1 MAKNKDI
8 RYIDQTVIDEVL
20 TRRVAVLAINSAS
33 VPDIMK
39 QLALSRQAV
48 EMIQASPKYK
58 EVVTQCG
65 EEETAKALAKA
76 KLDLTRLS
84 SKAVKVVEKAMDSAL
99 DGTGSMREGLG
110 GAQLV
115 LKAAGIHETEEK
127 VNDTQIVIKM
137 PEGVSPVTYEVKDAT
152 DSDSV
157 GSSDQ

>member
-8 RYIDQTVIDEVL
+8 RYIDPIVIDEVI
-20 TRRVAVLAINSAS
+20 TRRVAVLAINSTS

-48 EMIQASPKYK
+48 EGIMASPKFK
-58 EVVTQCG
+58 EVVTIAG
-65 EEETAKALAKA
+65 EEETQKALTKA

-84 SKAVKVVEKAMDSAL
+84 SKAVKVVERAMDSAL

-115 LKAAGIHETEEK
+115 LKAAGIHETEEVK
-127 VNDTQIVIKM
+127 SDGVINIILPTGTEQM
-137 PEGVSPVTYEVKDAT
+137 TYEVKKEEPE
-152 DSDSV
+152 
-157 GSSDQ
+157 GS

>member
-65 EEETAKALAKA
+65 EEETGKALAKA

-84 SKAVKVVEKAMDSAL
+84 SKAVKVVERAMDAAL

-127 VNDTQIVIKM
+127 QSDSNITIIM
-137 PEGVSPVTYEVKDAT
+137 PTGTEPVTYEVSKEET
-152 DSDSV
+152 D
-157 GSSDQ
+157 GS

>member
-8 RYIDQTVIDEVL
+8 RYIDPVVMDEVI

-48 EMIQASPKYK
+48 EMIQASPKFK
-58 EVVTQCG
+58 EVVTQAG
-65 EEETAKALAKA
+65 EEETNKALAKA

-84 SKAVKVVEKAMDSAL
+84 SKAVKVVERAMDMAL
-99 DGTGSMREGLG
+99 DGTGTMREGLG

-127 VNDTQIVIKM
+127 AQDSTINIILPSGIEQTA
-137 PEGVSPVTYEVKDAT
+137 TYEVKTDAADDNAT
-152 DSDSV
+152 
-157 GSSDQ
+157 

>member
-58 EVVTQCG
+58 EVVQQAG
-65 EEETAKALAKA
+65 EEETTKALAKA

-84 SKAVKVVEKAMDSAL
+84 SKAVKVVEKAMDDAISGA
-99 DGTGSMREGLG
+99 GSMREGLG

-127 VNDTQIVIKM
+127 TQDSNITIII
-137 PEGVSPVTYEVKDAT
+137 PTGTEPVTYEVKKEE
-152 DSDSV
+152 
-157 GSSDQ
+157 